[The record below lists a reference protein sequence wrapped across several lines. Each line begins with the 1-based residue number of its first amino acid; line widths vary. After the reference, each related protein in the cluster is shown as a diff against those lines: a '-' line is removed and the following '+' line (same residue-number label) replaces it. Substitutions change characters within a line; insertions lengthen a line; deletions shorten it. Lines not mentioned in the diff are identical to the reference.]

1 MLSRRR
7 WVQNRFIPC
16 TVLTQVPDQLKT
28 NYADE
33 CYNPDG
39 IVPRAVSMIKERF
52 PDSIVCTDVALDPY
66 SDQGHDGVVKDG
78 KILNDETIMQLTKQ
92 VRRAALPRFCF
103 TSHVHLSV
111 SRFLSHV
118 LFSFFSCGALRYLGP
133 VCGMRYL
140 TAETTAVPPQESSSE
155 KDCTWKGRLLR

>member
-1 MLSRRR
+1 MSTTAHEGLTRQLATPRAAAARVFYS
-7 WVQNRFIPC
+7 RFIPP
-16 TVLTQVPDQLKT
+16 QVPDQLKT

-33 CYNPDG
+33 CYNPSG

-92 VRRAALPRFCF
+92 VGGAGCVGLWLDRGARRLDVVGAGCCCWDGWDGMGAW
-103 TSHVHLSV
+103 HDLS
-111 SRFLSHV
+111 
-118 LFSFFSCGALRYLGP
+118 
-133 VCGMRYL
+133 
-140 TAETTAVPPQESSSE
+140 
-155 KDCTWKGRLLR
+155 

>member
-1 MLSRRR
+1 M
-7 WVQNRFIPC
+7 
-16 TVLTQVPDQLKT
+16 PDRLKT

-33 CYNPDG
+33 CYNPSG

-92 VRRAALPRFCF
+92 VEAGGVRW
-103 TSHVHLSV
+103 
-111 SRFLSHV
+111 
-118 LFSFFSCGALRYLGP
+118 GLG
-133 VCGMRYL
+133 
-140 TAETTAVPPQESSSE
+140 
-155 KDCTWKGRLLR
+155 

>member
-1 MLSRRR
+1 MHPVRAR
-7 WVQNRFIPC
+7 PPHAP
-16 TVLTQVPDQLKT
+16 QVPDQLKT

-33 CYNPDG
+33 CYNPSG

-92 VRRAALPRFCF
+92 VGRAGADWIGPLWACRGRGRAGGFFFWGAWLGC
-103 TSHVHLSV
+103 LASV
-111 SRFLSHV
+111 FFL
-118 LFSFFSCGALRYLGP
+118 L
-133 VCGMRYL
+133 
-140 TAETTAVPPQESSSE
+140 
-155 KDCTWKGRLLR
+155 

>member
-1 MLSRRR
+1 MPYAFAANQL
-7 WVQNRFIPC
+7 IPLFNLC
-16 TVLTQVPDQLKT
+16 IQVPDQLKT

-39 IVPRAVSMIKERF
+39 IVPRAVSMIKTRF

-92 VRRAALPRFCF
+92 VRCAALRRVVPRCAM
-103 TSHVHLSV
+103 LS
-111 SRFLSHV
+111 
-118 LFSFFSCGALRYLGP
+118 GA
-133 VCGMRYL
+133 MRHDSPF
-140 TAETTAVPPQESSSE
+140 VFV
-155 KDCTWKGRLLR
+155 